1 MAPNVTTC
9 TGTVSQAHPGLRLG
23 RMGAWLN
30 PAYGDDARTG
40 LAIQAESLGHAA
52 RQMSLPL
59 RHIRRRKRRSLMTS
73 TVIPIAIAAFLSGA
87 VADPLPEDC
96 ARRRGS
102 GRARYLLKPRAGMCD
117 CLIAADRF
125 SVNVASGW

>member
-1 MAPNVTTC
+1 VGPCDARPDTPGPVRPAGGRGERRAVPRVRLRRWARWTAPNVTTC

-87 VADPLPEDC
+87 VADP
-96 ARRRGS
+96 
-102 GRARYLLKPRAGMCD
+102 
-117 CLIAADRF
+117 
-125 SVNVASGW
+125 

>member
-1 MAPNVTTC
+1 VD
-9 TGTVSQAHPGLRLG
+9 
-23 RMGAWLN
+23 GAERH
-30 PAYGDDARTG
+30 DARTG

-96 ARRRGS
+96 ARPPWQRPGPLPAQAA
-102 GRARYLLKPRAGMCD
+102 GRDVRLLD
-117 CLIAADRF
+117 C
-125 SVNVASGW
+125 G